1 MAQRACFLS
10 KEAVYFEKG
19 SMNFQIERKRQD
31 MKLRMGTRRSALA
44 MIQTELVRDAILE
57 HFPEM
62 EIELVPMSTE
72 GDRNL
77 ERSLDSFG
85 GKGVFTQDL
94 ERALLAGEIDLA
106 VHSAKDMPME
116 LPAGLALG
124 AVLAREEPADVL
136 VTRTGIPAAELPAGS
151 IIGTSSLRRELQIR
165 RINPQVQIRLLRGNV
180 PTRLD
185 KLRAGEY
192 DGILLAAAGLKRL
205 GMMQPEGLFAEVLD
219 KELFLPAPGQGV
231 MGVEIRRGELAEVM
245 AAIHAPE
252 AAMALRAERE
262 YLTILGGNCNAP
274 CAAYCREEQG
284 RLVMSAMFAQDGKHP
299 IYRHGSVP
307 LPGREQC
314 EGAMAD
320 LPADSRMSEK
330 AAGSS
335 EKAAGL
341 PEKDGETGW
350 IKCAQRLAQKLAAQV
365 QMKTVSLVGAGP
377 GDAGLVTWKG
387 LERIRNADVIIYDSL
402 ISTSLLNEARLD
414 ADLYY
419 AGKQAGHHHM
429 TQEQINELLVE
440 QALLGKQVVRL
451 KGGDPFVF
459 GRGGEEAMTL
469 RKNEIPFE
477 IIPGVSSAYS
487 VPAYAGIPV
496 TDRTKASSFH
506 VITGQEG
513 GHKSSDVLDYEV
525 LAKEEGTLVFL
536 MGLGHLDKICS
547 QLMLHG
553 KDKTTPAA
561 LISRGTTA
569 GQKKLVSDLA
579 HIAGQAARSGLP
591 APAILVVGN
600 VVDLEETLDWF
611 GRGPLAGK
619 RVLVTGTRYIA
630 DEIARE
636 LHPLGAETVTVSVIE
651 SRLMDTEEIRRTLD
665 GLEQYQWMVFTS
677 GNGVELFFQMLRR
690 QKIDLR
696 RLMHLKFA
704 AIGKKTAAALADHGF
719 WCDFVP
725 SRYSGED
732 LAREWIPT
740 LGKEEKVLMLRA
752 REGSSVLPE
761 RLKKAGVPFSDVPLY
776 ETWVD
781 VRRREELNRVIRDV
795 DYVTVASSSAA
806 RALSGMLE
814 DKSELAAK
822 VISIGPFTTAAAQ
835 EAGLVV
841 HGTASEYT
849 AEGIAAVILAD
860 ARKASSG
867 RMV

>member
-1 MAQRACFLS
+1 
-10 KEAVYFEKG
+10 
-19 SMNFQIERKRQD
+19 

-44 MIQTELVRDAILE
+44 MIQTKLVRDAILK
-57 HFPEM
+57 HFPEL

-77 ERSLDSFG
+77 DRSLDSFG

-116 LPAGLALG
+116 LPAGLELG
-124 AVLAREEPADVL
+124 AVLEREDPADVL
-136 VTRTGIPAAELPAGS
+136 VTRSKIPAAKLPAGS

-205 GMMQPEGLFAEVLD
+205 GMMQPEGLFVEVLD

-231 MGVEIRRGELAEVM
+231 MGVEIRAGELAEVM

-252 AAMALRAERE
+252 AAMVLRAERE

-284 RLVMSAMFAQDGKHP
+284 RLVMSAMFAQDGRHP
-299 IYRHGSVP
+299 IYRRGSVP
-307 LPGREQC
+307 LP
-314 EGAMAD
+314 EGECCGQRRTGS
-320 LPADSRMSEK
+320 PADSKPAGQDESFKRM
-330 AAGSS
+330 
-335 EKAAGL
+335 
-341 PEKDGETGW
+341 T
-350 IKCAQRLAQKLAAQV
+350 CAKRLAQKLAVQV

-387 LERIRNADVIIYDSL
+387 LERIRQADVIIYDSL
-402 ISTSLLNEARLD
+402 ISASLLNEARLD
-414 ADLYY
+414 ADFYY
-419 AGKQAGHHHM
+419 VGKRAGHHHM

-459 GRGGEEAMTL
+459 GRGGEEALAL
-469 RKNEIPFE
+469 RQKEIPFE

-496 TDRTKASSFH
+496 TDRARASSFH
-506 VITGQEG
+506 VVTGQEG
-513 GHKSSDVLDYEV
+513 GHKSSEVLDYEV

-536 MGLGHLDKICS
+536 MGLGHLDKICG
-547 QLMLHG
+547 QLMTYG
-553 KDKTTPAA
+553 RDKTTPAA
-561 LISRGTTA
+561 VISRGTTA

-579 HIAGQAARSGLP
+579 HIAGQAAQSGILT
-591 APAILVVGN
+591 PAILVVGN
-600 VVDLEETLDWF
+600 VVELEKTLDWF
-611 GRGPLAGK
+611 GQGPLAGK

-630 DEIARE
+630 DEIAQE
-636 LHPLGAETVTVSVIE
+636 LHPLGAEAVVVSVIE
-651 SRLMDTEEIRRTLD
+651 SRLMETEEIRQALD
-665 GLEQYQWMVFTS
+665 ELEQYHWLVFTS

-690 QKIDLR
+690 QGIDLR

-704 AIGKKTAAALADHGF
+704 AIGRKTAAVLLEHGF
-719 WCDFVP
+719 SCDFVP
-725 SRYSGED
+725 TRYSGED

-740 LGKEEKVLMLRA
+740 LGKEERVLMLRA

-761 RLKKAGVPFSDVPLY
+761 QLKKAGVPFSDVPLY
-776 ETWVD
+776 ETWID
-781 VRRREELNRVIRDV
+781 VRRREELNRVIREV

-806 RALSGMLE
+806 RALCGMLE
-814 DKSELAAK
+814 DKTGLAAK

-835 EAGLVV
+835 EAGLIV
-841 HGTASEYT
+841 HATAAEYT

-860 ARKASSG
+860 VRKTSSG

>member
-1 MAQRACFLS
+1 
-10 KEAVYFEKG
+10 
-19 SMNFQIERKRQD
+19 

-44 MIQTELVRDAILE
+44 VIQTKLVRDAILE

-77 ERSLDSFG
+77 ERPLDSFG

-205 GMMQPEGLFAEVLD
+205 GMMQPEGLFVEILD

-231 MGVEIRRGELAEVM
+231 MGVEIRTGELSEVM
-245 AAIHAPE
+245 TAIHAPE
-252 AAMALRAERE
+252 AAMVLRAERE

-299 IYRHGSVP
+299 IYRRGSIP
-307 LPGREQC
+307 LPERC
-314 EGAMAD
+314 EGRITD
-320 LPADSRMSEK
+320 SPAGGRT
-330 AAGSS
+330 
-335 EKAAGL
+335 
-341 PEKDGETGW
+341 PEKDDRLSEKDSDRER
-350 IKCAQRLAQKLAAQV
+350 IKCAKRLAQKLAVQV

-377 GDAGLVTWKG
+377 GDMGLVTWKG
-387 LERIRNADVIIYDSL
+387 LERIRQADVIIYDSL

-419 AGKQAGHHHM
+419 VGKRAGHHHM

-440 QALLGKQVVRL
+440 QALMGKQVVRL

-459 GRGGEEAMTL
+459 GRGGEEAL
-469 RKNEIPFE
+469 ALQQKEIPFE

-496 TDRTKASSFH
+496 TDRARASSFH

-513 GHKSSDVLDYEV
+513 NHKSSDVLDYEV

-536 MGLGHLDKICS
+536 MGLGHLDKICG
-547 QLMLHG
+547 QLITHG
-553 KDKTTPAA
+553 RDGKTPAA
-561 LISRGTTA
+561 VISRGTTA
-569 GQKKLVSDLA
+569 GQKKLVSDLE
-579 HIAGQAARSGLP
+579 HIAGLAARSGIPTP
-591 APAILVVGN
+591 AVLVVGN
-600 VVDLEETLDWF
+600 VVELEEKLDWF
-611 GRGPLAGK
+611 GCGPLAGK

-636 LHPLGAETVTVSVIE
+636 LHPLGAETVAVSVIE
-651 SRLMDTEEIRRTLD
+651 SRLMYTEEIRRTLD
-665 GLEQYQWMVFTS
+665 ELEQYQWMVFTS
-677 GNGVELFFQMLRR
+677 GNGVELFFQMMRR
-690 QKIDLR
+690 QEIDLR

-704 AIGKKTAAALADHGF
+704 AIGRKTAAALADHGF

-761 RLKKAGVPFSDVPLY
+761 QLKKAGVLFSDVPLY

-814 DKSELAAK
+814 DKSDLAAK

-841 HGTASEYT
+841 HATAAEYT

-860 ARKASSG
+860 ARKTSSG